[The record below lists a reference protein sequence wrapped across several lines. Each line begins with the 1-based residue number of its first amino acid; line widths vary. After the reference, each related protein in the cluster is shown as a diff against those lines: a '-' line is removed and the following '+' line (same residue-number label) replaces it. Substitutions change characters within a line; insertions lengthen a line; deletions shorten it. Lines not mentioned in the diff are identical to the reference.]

1 MKFEIT
7 KEQLQEIGNYLY
19 AKPMNEVENL
29 VAIIRNLKEIK
40 EDKPGL
46 NILPPSEEK

>member
-19 AKPMNEVENL
+19 VKPMNEVEQL
-29 VAIIRNLKEIK
+29 VGMIRNLKEIK
-40 EDKPGL
+40 EDVKLEVVKGEA
-46 NILPPSEEK
+46 NE